1 MAIAK
6 MVLVSISG
14 DRKDLDDALLCCTH
28 SGIFHPE
35 QTSALA
41 EYSAPPPPL
50 PGTSAYTSLTTK
62 LQDYVTS
69 ADVQLSQL
77 TDRQKEMEQDL
88 LSQQNSIKFMEH
100 LSSLDVKFDDL
111 WTCQYL
117 KVRFGRLPQESYGKL
132 QFYKDQPFAFF
143 SFDHDDDYHW
153 CMYITANAYKTEID
167 TLFSSLFFERIHLP
181 DCAHDTPE
189 QVVAAMRREME
200 EQQERLA
207 LVKKDVDSWND
218 ANGARLATVKNELM
232 FMQGAF
238 ELRKYVG
245 YSGKKFTLLG
255 FIPADKEAEFLSLFK
270 GLDVLVTTRPGD
282 SDARLNPPVQLKN
295 NRFTKSFEMFVTM
308 YGLPSY
314 KDIDPTP
321 YVAITYTLLFG
332 IMFGDL
338 GQGLLLSLIGIL
350 MWKWKRMGLGKV
362 LTRIGL
368 SSAVFGCL
376 YGSVFGYEHLLDP
389 IYHALG
395 FAEKPLEVMDPTTT
409 SSLLVG
415 AVGLG
420 SLLIICSIL
429 INIALGIKRK
439 EWGRALLS
447 NNGVAGLVFYCSV
460 LAAAVSSLVFQV
472 NLLHLPF
479 VLLCLVLPLVVIFF
493 QEPLTKLIAHRHHV
507 FEAGFGAF
515 FVETFFEM
523 FEVLLSFVTNT
534 MSFLRVG
541 GFILSH
547 AGMMLVVMTL
557 SEMVG
562 SGASIL
568 VVVIGNLF
576 VMAMEGLIVGIQV
589 LRLEYY
595 EIFSR
600 FYDGGGEPYTPF
612 AVENPLSTEE
622 KAG

>member
-14 DRKDLDDALLCCTH
+14 DREKLDDALLCCTH

-35 QTSALA
+35 QTSSLA
-41 EYSAPPPPL
+41 EYSASPPPL
-50 PGTSAYTSLTTK
+50 PGTSAYNSLTTK
-62 LQDYVTS
+62 LQEYVTS
-69 ADVQLSQL
+69 ADQQLAQL

-88 LSQQNSIKFMEH
+88 LSQQNSIRFMEH
-100 LSSLDVKFDDL
+100 LSALDVKFDDL

-117 KVRFGRLPQESYGKL
+117 KVRFGRLPQESYAKL
-132 QFYKDQPFAFF
+132 QYYKDQPFAFF
-143 SFDHDDDYHW
+143 SFDHDEDYHW
-153 CMYITANAYKTEID
+153 CMYITANAYKAEID

-181 DCAHDTPE
+181 DCAHGTPE
-189 QVVAAMRREME
+189 EVVALLRREVE
-200 EQQERLA
+200 EQQNRLEQ
-207 LVKKDVDSWND
+207 VKADVKGWND
-218 ANGARLATVKNELM
+218 ANGTRLATVKNELM

-245 YSGKKFTLLG
+245 YSGKRFTLLG
-255 FIPADKEAEFLSLFK
+255 FIPADKEQEFVTLFK
-270 GLDVLVTTRPGD
+270 GLDVELKVSPAE

-295 NRFTKSFEMFVTM
+295 NRFTRSFEMFVTM

-362 LTRIGL
+362 LTRIGF
-368 SSAVFGCL
+368 SSAFFGCL
-376 YGSVFGYEHLLDP
+376 YGSVFGYEHALDP
-389 IYHALG
+389 LYHALG
-395 FAEKPLEVMDPTTT
+395 FAEKPLEVMDPGTT
-409 SSLLVG
+409 SSLLIG

-420 SLLIICSIL
+420 ALLIICSIL
-429 INIALGIKRK
+429 INIALGIRHRD
-439 EWGRALLS
+439 WGRALFS
-447 NNGVAGLVFYCSV
+447 NNGLAGLVFYCSV
-460 LAAAVSSLVFQV
+460 LAAAVSTLVFQV
-472 NLLHLPF
+472 NILHLPF
-479 VLLCLVLPLVVIFF
+479 VLLCLVLPLVIVFF
-493 QEPLTKLIAHRHHV
+493 QEPITKLLRHRHHL

-562 SGASIL
+562 SGASI
-568 VVVIGNLF
+568 VVVVVGNLF

-612 AVENPLSTEE
+612 SVEKQPAA
-622 KAG
+622 K